1 MVQNISMIIVGLAI
15 GLGIAALKN
24 YIDGLNRRI
33 RQLEKEVKTG
43 LKETGKDVRVVIEK
57 EY

>member
-1 MVQNISMIIVGLAI
+1 MVQSISLIIVGLAI

-24 YIDGLNRRI
+24 YIDGLNKRI

-43 LKETGKDVRVVIEK
+43 LKETGKEVKVIIGK